1 MKRCHQELDLS
12 SNRVE
17 LFGVDALA
25 AVLTGAVRNGAG
37 RSGVFQVEVNLGMRN
52 ETHKIAQYRICMGC
66 LGIYPDMGLYAIR
79 SYRSNCCFS
88 FLY

>member
-25 AVLTGAVRNGAG
+25 AVLTGAVRTGAG
-37 RSGVFQVEVNLGMRN
+37 RSGG
-52 ETHKIAQYRICMGC
+52 
-66 LGIYPDMGLYAIR
+66 
-79 SYRSNCCFS
+79 FS
-88 FLY
+88 SWSEFRDEK